1 MTISNL
7 AGAVRR
13 ARRLPQ
19 SVVAERSGEAVPN
32 LSSIENG
39 RRTPR
44 ADKLDRILRAADA
57 RLVVAPTTRVSALET
72 STDIR
77 HALRAGDARRAFRAW
92 LAYGDALAAENAVN
106 RVVLAAFP
114 PEPTGSPIFDAALA
128 SLTELRLHE
137 VNGPVPDWAA
147 DAPALDN
154 EAVLADSPFV
164 RSVDPAS
171 VPDEFRRRGVLIPRE
186 TLRSV

>member
-1 MTISNL
+1 MTIL
-7 AGAVRR
+7 DAAGAVRR
-13 ARRLPQ
+13 ARHLPQ
-19 SVVAERSGEAVPN
+19 SVVAKRSGEAVPN

-44 ADKLDRILRAADA
+44 ADKLDRILRASDA

-72 STDIR
+72 STEIR
-77 HALRAGDARRAFRAW
+77 NALRTDDPRRAFRAW

-114 PEPTGSPIFDAALA
+114 PEPTGSAIFDAALA

-137 VNGPVPDWAA
+137 VNGPVPEWAS
-147 DAPALDN
+147 DAPALDD
-154 EAVLADSPFV
+154 EAVLADSPYV
-164 RSVDPAS
+164 RSVDPAT

-186 TLRSV
+186 TLESV